1 MRLDAVDLSVSF
13 GRKSIL
19 RTIRFS
25 LDQHRFIGII
35 GPNGSGKSTLLKTFY
50 KVIKPRGGYL
60 TIDGRDLR
68 HLSQR
73 RCSQLL
79 AVLPQQQSADIE
91 LTVEEVVRMGRYPH
105 QKLFERNRAEEGA
118 LVEKTLREL
127 GLEDLA
133 GRRLPTLSGGE
144 KQITLI
150 ARAIVQDTPCILLD
164 EPTNH
169 LDIFHQMAIL
179 EAITKLNKQVVVV
192 FHDLSLAGKYC
203 DYLYLMNKGQI
214 YRQGPPDSVLT
225 RAAIK
230 EVYGLE
236 VDIIRHPRKGHPV
249 VVL

>member
-19 RTIRFS
+19 RNVRFS

-50 KVIKPRGGYL
+50 KVIKPRDGYL
-60 TIDGRDLR
+60 AIDGQDLSR
-68 HLSQR
+68 LSQR

-79 AVLPQQQSADIE
+79 AVLPQQQAAEIE

-105 QKLFERNRAEEGA
+105 RKFFEKNQAEEGA
-118 LVEKTLREL
+118 IVEKTLREL
-127 GLEDLA
+127 GLEGLA
-133 GRRLPTLSGGE
+133 DRRLPTLSGGE
-144 KQITLI
+144 RQTALI

-169 LDIFHQMAIL
+169 LDIFHQVAIL
-179 EAITKLNKQVVVV
+179 ETITKLDKQVVVV

-203 DYLYLMNKGQI
+203 DYLYLMNRGEI

-225 RAAIK
+225 RASVK

-236 VDIIRHPRKGHPV
+236 VDIIRHPQKGHPV